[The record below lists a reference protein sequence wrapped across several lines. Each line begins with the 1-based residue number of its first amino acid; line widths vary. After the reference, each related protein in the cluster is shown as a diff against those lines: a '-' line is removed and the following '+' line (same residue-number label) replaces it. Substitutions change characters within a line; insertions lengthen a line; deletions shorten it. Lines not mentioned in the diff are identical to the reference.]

1 MRISVYL
8 VSLAAALALMPS
20 AVGQG
25 FEAEDLVSETE
36 TWFQAPA
43 ISPDGTTIAF
53 AAHGDIWTVS
63 SAGGNA
69 IAVTRDNGWDGMPVW
84 SRDGARLAFAS
95 DRNGNLDV
103 FVMNADGTG
112 LQRLT
117 YHDANDYPS
126 DFAPDGSG
134 VLFASSRGQ
143 SAGSSYF
150 PTGALPQLY
159 QVPVAGGT
167 PRMVTT
173 VPGMEARYS
182 PDGTK
187 IAYRD
192 EKAYENEWRQRDVS
206 SFARD
211 VWIYDLQT
219 GTHTMVTD
227 TPGGDHAPAWSADGL
242 SLFMQSEVDG
252 DTFNLRRVDLSTGQ
266 SETLTQHGPHPARA
280 TSISADG
287 TLVYTYH
294 GTLHKIAP
302 GGQSEALSIT
312 VPAGRIG
319 GEDKPLMA
327 AGNISEFDIS
337 PDGSE
342 IAYVFRG
349 EIFVTDTEFA
359 DTVRVTDTTGQERS
373 VSFSPDGRTLIYA
386 AEEEGGWGI
395 YETGIAEENAPRFS
409 LSVQFKTKQVYKPK
423 TGNAFQPAYSPDG
436 ETIGFI
442 ENRDLI
448 RVMDR
453 NGADRKTIFNAEQN
467 YSYSDGDISF
477 HFSPDSKWIAADYTP
492 RGYYFYTDI
501 GLAPV
506 DGSAPA
512 QDISLNGYYDGAP
525 VWHSSGDL
533 VYWFTDRYGERTHG
547 SWGSEGD
554 IVAAFL
560 TEASWT
566 RFNLSEQERA
576 ALEDSG
582 DGKSEDEDEDAKDE
596 DEDEEEDDT
605 PKADIAKLL
614 NLVALREEDADIEI
628 DFEAIKDRTIRL
640 TPQSSDLADAVLG
653 PDMKKLYYL
662 AAFEGGYD
670 LWVNDLVEGGAS
682 KVAALGAD
690 SASMSISDDGSML
703 VILADGGL
711 RQAKLGDDVKVKP
724 VETNAEMRLR
734 TDAERLYIFNHT
746 WHQVADKFYDPAYH
760 GVDWD
765 AMEAAYKPKVAAVS
779 NNRDFA
785 VLMSELLGQL
795 NASHTGMRYRSG
807 RNGSSDQTAAL
818 GVIFDLDGGNGLRIG
833 EILDDGP
840 LDRDALD
847 VEMGDRITA
856 IDGQSI
862 TGTQNAFELLNRKAG
877 DRVRLTLGNKNTTI
891 TVRTYSRRDEGAALY
906 DRWIERRRAIVEA
919 RSDGRIGFV
928 HIRSMNDTGF
938 RQIFSE
944 LFGRNFDKEAVI
956 VDTRFNGG
964 GWLHDDLV
972 TLLDGESYFN
982 LRARDRIVS
991 GAPEERW
998 TKPSAVVMNEG
1009 NYSNAHMFPY
1019 AYDLFDIGPT
1029 VGMPVPGTATAVW
1042 WEGQVSGDLVFG
1054 IPQLPVLDQQ
1064 NQPLENQELQPDI
1077 LVDNAPQ
1084 FAEAGRDLPLET
1096 AVDALL
1102 TTLATE

>member
-1 MRISVYL
+1 MRTSLSVISL
-8 VSLAAALALMPS
+8 TAALAAAS
-20 AVGQG
+20 AASAQG
-25 FEAEDLVSETE
+25 FSAEDLVSETE

-43 ISPDGTTIAF
+43 ISPDGSTIAF

-63 SAGGNA
+63 SNGGTA
-69 IAVTRDNGWDGMPVW
+69 TPITRDNGWDGMPVW
-84 SRDGARLAFAS
+84 SRDGSKIAFAS

-112 LQRLT
+112 LSRLT
-117 YHDANDYPS
+117 HHDANDYPS

-134 VLFASSRGQ
+134 VLFASARGQ
-143 SAGSSYF
+143 SASSSYF

-159 QVPVAGGT
+159 QVSVEGGT

-211 VWIYDLQT
+211 IWIYDLESRA
-219 GTHTMVTD
+219 HTKVTD
-227 TPGGDHAPAWSADGL
+227 TPGGDHSPAWSADGQ

-252 DTFNLRRVDLSTGQ
+252 GTFNLRRVDLESGDSQ
-266 SETLTQHGPHPARA
+266 ALTSHGPHPARA
-280 TSISADG
+280 TSLSADG

-294 GTLHKIAP
+294 GVIHKVTP
-302 GGQSEALSIT
+302 GGESEALAIT

-319 GEDKPLMA
+319 GEDTPIPA
-327 AGNISEFDIS
+327 AGNISEFAIS

-349 EIFVTDTEFA
+349 EVFVTDTEFS
-359 DTVRVTDTTGQERS
+359 DTVRVTDTPGQERS
-373 VSFSPDGRTLIYA
+373 ISFAPDGRTLLYA
-386 AEEEGGWGI
+386 AEQDGGWGI
-395 YETGIAEENAPRFS
+395 YETSIAEDNAPRFS
-409 LSVQFKTKQVYKPK
+409 MSVQFETKQVYKPAG
-423 TGNAFQPAYSPDG
+423 GNAFQPAYSPDG

-442 ENRDLI
+442 ENRDSI
-448 RVMDR
+448 RVMD
-453 NGADRKTIFNAEQN
+453 ADGNNLRTLFTAEQN
-467 YSYSDGDISF
+467 YSYADGDISF
-477 HFSPDSKWIAADYTP
+477 HFSPDSNWVAADYSP

-506 DGSAPA
+506 DGSAPPK
-512 QDISLNGYYDGAP
+512 DISVNGYYDGAP
-525 VWHSSGDL
+525 IWHSSGDL

-554 IVAAFL
+554 VVAAFL
-560 TEASWT
+560 NEASWT

-576 ALEDSG
+576 ALDKAG
-582 DGKSEDEDEDAKDE
+582 DAKDE
-596 DEDEEEDDT
+596 GEDEDDSEEDEEDG
-605 PKADIAKLL
+605 PSIDIEKLL
-614 NLVALREEDADIEI
+614 NLAAMRDEDADIEI
-628 DFEAIKDRTIRL
+628 DFDAIKDRTIRL
-640 TPQSSDLADAVLG
+640 TPQSSDLADAVFG
-653 PDMKKLYYL
+653 PDMQKLYYL

-670 LWVNDLVEGGAS
+670 LWVNDLVDGSAS
-682 KVAALGAD
+682 KVAPLGAS
-690 SASMSISDDGSML
+690 SASMTISEDGSML
-703 VILADGGL
+703 VILADGRL
-711 RQAKLGDDVKVKP
+711 QKATLGDNIKVSP
-724 VETNAEMRLR
+724 IETNAEMRLR

-760 GVDWD
+760 GVDWT
-765 AMEAAYKPKVAAVS
+765 AMEAAYKPKVAAIS

-785 VLMSELLGQL
+785 VLMSEMLGQL
-795 NASHTGMRYRSG
+795 NASHTGMYYRSG
-807 RNGSSDQTAAL
+807 GNGQNDQTAAL
-818 GVIFDLDGGNGLRIG
+818 GVIFDLDGGAGLRIG

-840 LDRDALD
+840 LDRDTLD
-847 VEMGDRITA
+847 IDVGDRITA

-877 DRVRLTLGNKNTTI
+877 DRVRLTIGNKDTTI
-891 TVRTYSRRDEGAALY
+891 AVRTYSRRDEAAALY
-906 DRWIERRRAIVEA
+906 ERWIDRRRAIVEE
-919 RSDGRIGFV
+919 RSNGRIGFV

-944 LFGRNFDKEAVI
+944 LFGRNYDKEAVI

-964 GWLHDDLV
+964 GWLHDDLI

-982 LRARDRIVS
+982 LRARNRIVA

-1019 AYDLFDIGPT
+1019 AYDLFDIGQT
-1029 VGMPVPGTATAVW
+1029 IGMPVPGTATAVW

-1054 IPQLPVLDQQ
+1054 IPQLPVLDQN

-1077 LVDNAPQ
+1077 RVDNAPQ
-1084 FAEAGRDLPLET
+1084 FAEVGRDLPLEA
-1096 AVDALL
+1096 AVDSLL
-1102 TTLATE
+1102 SSLGSE